1 MIFSLQ
7 LETRKIKNVI
17 ITSRASCPVP
27 ALFNDI
33 RLGNLD
39 QHQLQVFIS
48 TLVPEGEV
56 LSIKDQLF
64 QFSEGRGLNPLFA
77 TLAIDYLRQHG
88 HLPGGYFEIIQNYLS
103 SPRSKLPNAPTDED
117 FLRVCR
123 LTAFACLEGSFNPH
137 DISEDY
143 LRGVLDV
150 EANGSPFYDNGG
162 AKLSSYNLAF
172 YSFVM
177 LTKLPQSFA
186 HTSTPRK
193 RKMRTSAASMP
204 FLMNNWKK
212 RGRSAAHR
220 ITHLESTC
228 YWAIDANEWTPR
240 LLWSLEIM
248 VRRLHRVGA
257 LNAAHG
263 HDVVGLLGR
272 RLLLHLWELRFHRAF
287 ISTNRAE
294 PTGSE

>member
-77 TLAIDYLRQHG
+77 TPAIDYLRQHG

-103 SPRSKLPNAPTDED
+103 SLRSKLPNAPTDED

-220 ITHLESTC
+220 IYPSRI
-228 YWAIDANEWTPR
+228 Y
-240 LLWSLEIM
+240 
-248 VRRLHRVGA
+248 V
-257 LNAAHG
+257 
-263 HDVVGLLGR
+263 LLGHR
-272 RLLLHLWELRFHRAF
+272 RQRMDATAPLV
-287 ISTNRAE
+287 
-294 PTGSE
+294 P

>member
-1 MIFSLQ
+1 MASARFKGLTPLMIFSLQ

-77 TLAIDYLRQHG
+77 TPAIDYLRQHG

-162 AKLSSYNLAF
+162 AKLSSYN
-172 YSFVM
+172 FVCHADQAAPIVRPHIY
-177 LTKLPQSFA
+177 TAQEKDA
-186 HTSTPRK
+186 HK
-193 RKMRTSAASMP
+193 R
-204 FLMNNWKK
+204 KK

-220 ITHLESTC
+220 I
-228 YWAIDANEWTPR
+228 YY
-240 LLWSLEIM
+240 
-248 VRRLHRVGA
+248 V
-257 LNAAHG
+257 
-263 HDVVGLLGR
+263 LLGHR
-272 RLLLHLWELRFHRAF
+272 RQRMDATAPLV
-287 ISTNRAE
+287 
-294 PTGSE
+294 P